1 MTGKDE
7 EVAENTFA
15 VCDAKTGVVH
25 HIHSVVSL
33 DGAKLA
39 TDSDAAAEA
48 LEFATATGDLRG
60 QLRVVRVSADSLK
73 RGTSYKLNVKAGT
86 LEPIDLKSVR
96 RPRERSAKKR
106 SAKNRRAR

>member
-15 VCDAKTGVVH
+15 VCDARTGVVH

-48 LEFATATGDLRG
+48 LEFAKATGDLRG
-60 QLRVVRVSADSLK
+60 QLKVVKVPPQFLQRDVH
-73 RGTSYKLNVKAGT
+73 YKLNVKLGK
-86 LEPIDLKSVR
+86 LEAFEPRSTR
-96 RPRERSAKKR
+96 RPRKR
-106 SAKNRRAR
+106 SAIKRRAK